1 MASAAS
7 SPKLERDPVTLDPK
21 HYKVEVENE
30 QMRVVRIKYRAHEKS
45 PMHQHP
51 RGVCVFLT
59 DSHFKFTYP
68 DGKTEE
74 FRKKAGEFMA
84 FTEPWE
90 HQPENLNGKD
100 FEAVYVEIRK

>member
-1 MASAAS
+1 MAA
-7 SPKLERDPVTLDPK
+7 V
-21 HYKVEVENE
+21 
-30 QMRVVRIKYRAHEKS
+30 
-45 PMHQHP
+45 HQHP
-51 RGVCVFLT
+51 RGVVVFLT
-59 DSHFKFTYP
+59 DAHFRFTYP
-68 DGKTEE
+68 DGKNEE